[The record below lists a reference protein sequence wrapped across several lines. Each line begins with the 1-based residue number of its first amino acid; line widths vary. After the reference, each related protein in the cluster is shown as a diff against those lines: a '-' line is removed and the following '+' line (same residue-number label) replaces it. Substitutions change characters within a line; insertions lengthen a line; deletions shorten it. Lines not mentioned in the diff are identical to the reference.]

1 MNVKDDVQI
10 VEIWLSNAEKNDKQI
25 RDSLQVVFDKYKKK
39 KYMVAVFESG
49 EKDLYQ
55 GTLDLLAYNR
65 KLSAQKQV
73 QRDKHR
79 VLEHWVISN
88 KKLALT

>member
-1 MNVKDDVQI
+1 MNVKDDVQM

-49 EKDLYQ
+49 EKELYQ

-73 QRDKHR
+73 QRDKQR
-79 VLEHWVISN
+79 AMEH
-88 KKLALT
+88 

>member
-1 MNVKDDVQI
+1 MEMNVKDDKQI

-73 QRDKHR
+73 QLDKQR
-79 VLEHWVISN
+79 ALEH
-88 KKLALT
+88 

>member
-1 MNVKDDVQI
+1 MNVKDDKQI

-49 EKDLYQ
+49 DKDLYQ

-73 QRDKHR
+73 QRDKQR
-79 VLEHWVISN
+79 AMEH
-88 KKLALT
+88 

>member
-1 MNVKDDVQI
+1 MEMNVKDDVQI
-10 VEIWLSNAEKNDKQI
+10 VEIWLSNAEKNDKQL
-25 RDSLQVVFDKYKKK
+25 RDRLQLIYDKYRKK

-73 QRDKHR
+73 QRDKQR
-79 VLEHWVISN
+79 AMEH
-88 KKLALT
+88 

>member
-1 MNVKDDVQI
+1 LEMNVKDDVQI
-10 VEIWLSNAEKNDKQI
+10 VEIWLSNAEKNDKQL
-25 RDSLQVVFDKYKKK
+25 RDRLQLIYDKYRKK

-73 QRDKHR
+73 QRDKQR
-79 VLEHWVISN
+79 AMEH
-88 KKLALT
+88 

>member
-10 VEIWLSNAEKNDKQI
+10 VEIWLSNAEKNDKQL

-73 QRDKHR
+73 QRDKQR
-79 VLEHWVISN
+79 AMEH
-88 KKLALT
+88 

>member
-1 MNVKDDVQI
+1 MEMNVKDDVQI

-49 EKDLYQ
+49 DKDLYQ

-73 QRDKHR
+73 QRDKQR
-79 VLEHWVISN
+79 ALEH
-88 KKLALT
+88 

>member
-1 MNVKDDVQI
+1 MEMNVKDDKQI

-49 EKDLYQ
+49 DKDLYQ

-73 QRDKHR
+73 QRDKKR
-79 VLEHWVISN
+79 AMEH
-88 KKLALT
+88 

>member
-1 MNVKDDVQI
+1 MEMNVKDDVQI

-49 EKDLYQ
+49 DKDLYQ

-73 QRDKHR
+73 QRDKQR
-79 VLEHWVISN
+79 PVCG
-88 KKLALT
+88 

>member
-1 MNVKDDVQI
+1 MEMNVKDDVQI

-73 QRDKHR
+73 QRDKQR
-79 VLEHWVISN
+79 AMEH
-88 KKLALT
+88 

>member
-1 MNVKDDVQI
+1 MEMNVKDDVQI

-73 QRDKHR
+73 QRDKQR
-79 VLEHWVISN
+79 ALEH
-88 KKLALT
+88 

>member
-1 MNVKDDVQI
+1 MEMNVKDDKQI

-55 GTLDLLAYNR
+55 GTLDFLSYNR

-73 QRDKHR
+73 LRDKQR
-79 VLEHWVISN
+79 AMEH
-88 KKLALT
+88 

>member
-1 MNVKDDVQI
+1 MEMNVKDDVQI

-49 EKDLYQ
+49 EKDLHQ

-73 QRDKHR
+73 QLDKQR
-79 VLEHWVISN
+79 ALEH
-88 KKLALT
+88 

>member
-73 QRDKHR
+73 QRDKQR
-79 VLEHWVISN
+79 AMEH
-88 KKLALT
+88 

>member
-10 VEIWLSNAEKNDKQI
+10 VEIWLSNAEKNDKQL

-73 QRDKHR
+73 QRDKQR
-79 VLEHWVISN
+79 ALEH
-88 KKLALT
+88 

>member
-73 QRDKHR
+73 QRDKQR
-79 VLEHWVISN
+79 ALEH
-88 KKLALT
+88 

>member
-1 MNVKDDVQI
+1 MEMKVKDDVQI
-10 VEIWLSNAEKNDKQI
+10 VEIWLSNAEKNDKLL

-55 GTLDLLAYNR
+55 GTLELLAYNR

-73 QRDKHR
+73 QRDKQR
-79 VLEHWVISN
+79 ALEH
-88 KKLALT
+88 

>member
-1 MNVKDDVQI
+1 MEMNVKDDVQI

-73 QRDKHR
+73 QLDKQR
-79 VLEHWVISN
+79 ALEH
-88 KKLALT
+88 

>member
-1 MNVKDDVQI
+1 MNVKDDMQI

-73 QRDKHR
+73 QRDKQR
-79 VLEHWVISN
+79 AMEH
-88 KKLALT
+88 

>member
-1 MNVKDDVQI
+1 MEMNVKDDVQI
-10 VEIWLSNAEKNDKQI
+10 VEIWLSNAEKNDKQL

-73 QRDKHR
+73 QRDKQR
-79 VLEHWVISN
+79 AMEH
-88 KKLALT
+88 

>member
-10 VEIWLSNAEKNDKQI
+10 VEIWLSNAEKNDKQL

-55 GTLDLLAYNR
+55 GTLDLLTYNR

-73 QRDKHR
+73 QRDKQR
-79 VLEHWVISN
+79 ALEH
-88 KKLALT
+88 

>member
-1 MNVKDDVQI
+1 MEMNVKDDVQI

-25 RDSLQVVFDKYKKK
+25 RDSLQIVFDKYKKK

-55 GTLDLLAYNR
+55 GTLDLLTYNR

-73 QRDKHR
+73 QRDKQR
-79 VLEHWVISN
+79 TLEH
-88 KKLALT
+88 

>member
-1 MNVKDDVQI
+1 LEMNVKDDMQI

-73 QRDKHR
+73 QRDKQR
-79 VLEHWVISN
+79 AMEH
-88 KKLALT
+88 

>member
-1 MNVKDDVQI
+1 MEMNVKDDVQI
-10 VEIWLSNAEKNDKQI
+10 VEIWLSNAEKNDKQL
-25 RDSLQVVFDKYKKK
+25 RDRLQVVFDKYKKK

-49 EKDLYQ
+49 SKDLYQ

-73 QRDKHR
+73 QRDKQR
-79 VLEHWVISN
+79 ALEH
-88 KKLALT
+88 

>member
-1 MNVKDDVQI
+1 MNVKDDKQI

-55 GTLDLLAYNR
+55 GTLDLLSYNR
-65 KLSAQKQV
+65 KLSAQKRV
-73 QRDKHR
+73 LRDKQR
-79 VLEHWVISN
+79 AMEH
-88 KKLALT
+88 

>member
-1 MNVKDDVQI
+1 MKVKDDVQI
-10 VEIWLSNAEKNDKQI
+10 VEIWLSNAEKNDKQL

-55 GTLDLLAYNR
+55 GTLELLAYNR

-73 QRDKHR
+73 QRDKQR
-79 VLEHWVISN
+79 ALEH
-88 KKLALT
+88 